1 MKVSDSK
8 SPSGAIQYLQQNQ
21 KLNQPDKAQNAPEG
35 KPSHEEDRVDL
46 SQEAKDLKKIHDALA
61 DAPEVRTE
69 KVEALQ
75 QQVQENRY
83 QVNSPAVADK
93 MVRQALMDLNQ

>member
-8 SPSGAIQYLQQNQ
+8 SPSSAIQYLQQNQ
-21 KLNQPDKAQNAPEG
+21 KLNQPDKSQNAPEG
-35 KPSHEEDRVDL
+35 KPSQEEDRVDL